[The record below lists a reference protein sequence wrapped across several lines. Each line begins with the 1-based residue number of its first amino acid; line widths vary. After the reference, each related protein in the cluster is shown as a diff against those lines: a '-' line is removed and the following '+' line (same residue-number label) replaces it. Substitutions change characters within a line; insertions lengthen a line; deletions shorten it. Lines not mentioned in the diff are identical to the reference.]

1 MEEMIQ
7 RYTYA
12 SVARG
17 CGFGGLAI
25 VTTMIGCAAD
35 LSLFFRTGGIAT
47 LLMCFILIYKA
58 SRVHEVPFKSTEV
71 WIMLPRERRPP
82 EMLAAPLIAQ
92 ARREV
97 MLKFAYASALVATV
111 ELSAD
116 LVLMLKRV
124 V

>member
-1 MEEMIQ
+1 MEELIR
-7 RYTYA
+7 RYTFA

-25 VTTMIGCAAD
+25 VTTMIGCAGD
-35 LSLFFRTGGIAT
+35 LSLFFRTGGFAT

-58 SRVHEVPFKSTEV
+58 ARVHDVPFKSTEV
-71 WIMLPRERRPP
+71 WIMLPNERRPP
-82 EMLAAPLIAQ
+82 EQIAKPLIAE

-97 MLKFAYASALVATV
+97 MLKFAYACAIVACV
-111 ELSAD
+111 ELAAD